1 MKTKFKKIILL
12 TFLLFAYVF
21 LSAQSYATAIS
32 NNLST
37 AVFRLHVLANSN
49 SEEDQNLKL
58 KVRDSL
64 LNYMNGLCSNC
75 STKQEAISIANEHK
89 DDFQK
94 IAEQTIKQNGYDY
107 TAKINI
113 DNFYFPTK
121 NYGDISLPA
130 GYYDALR
137 VEIGEAKGKNWWCV
151 MFPSLCFIDVSSG
164 VVDDN
169 AKENLQDNLQK
180 ESYDII
186 SDSKKPD
193 IKLKFKLIEVF
204 AENKLFTIR
213 KNKKYFIYTISK
225 KTIENVEI
233 L

>member
-1 MKTKFKKIILL
+1 
-12 TFLLFAYVF
+12 
-21 LSAQSYATAIS
+21 
-32 NNLST
+32 
-37 AVFRLHVLANSN
+37 
-49 SEEDQNLKL
+49 
-58 KVRDSL
+58 
-64 LNYMNGLCSNC
+64 MNGLCSNC

-94 IAEQTIKQNGYDY
+94 IAEQTIKENGYDY

-204 AENKLFTIR
+204 AENNLFTIS
-213 KNKKYFIYTISK
+213 KNK
-225 KTIENVEI
+225 
-233 L
+233 

>member
-94 IAEQTIKQNGYDY
+94 IAEQTIKENGYDY

-130 GYYDALR
+130 GFYDALR

-164 VVDDN
+164 IVDDE
-169 AKENLQDNLQK
+169 AKENLEENLEE
-180 ESYDII
+180 ESYSII
-186 SDSKKPD
+186 SDKANSE
-193 IKLKFKLIEVF
+193 IKLKFKLIEFF
-204 AENKLFTIR
+204 AENGLFTADSNI
-213 KNKKYFIYTISK
+213 
-225 KTIENVEI
+225 
-233 L
+233 